1 MPCRLVQGKEGHGMD
16 LQISGRTA
24 IVMGASSGLG
34 LGIAH
39 ALAREGVHVGLLS
52 RDPSRLEAAA
62 ASLRAV
68 SSAKISCIVADLASQ
83 DAVHA
88 AISTIKD
95 EVGVPDILIG
105 NGGGPPPSSATVF
118 EAALWEAQAR
128 AMLLPVMT
136 MTDAFLPNMRANG
149 FGRLIMVSSTSVVE
163 PIPGLVLSNALR
175 AALANW
181 GRTLAR
187 EVARDGVTVNTLMP
201 GRFDTA
207 RVQKL
212 NQSRANTEGGSAEDV
227 RRQDLE
233 TIPAGR
239 YGTPEEF
246 GAVAAFLASPLASY
260 VTGALIPVDG
270 GLLHAH

>member
-1 MPCRLVQGKEGHGMD
+1 MD

-34 LGIAH
+34 FGIAH

-52 RDPSRLEAAA
+52 RDPARLEAAA
-62 ASLRAV
+62 ARLRAV
-68 SSAKISCIVADLASQ
+68 SSASIACIAADLTSQ
-83 DAVHA
+83 AAVHT
-88 AISTIKD
+88 AIDTIKS
-95 EVGVPDILIG
+95 EIGIPDILIG
-105 NGGGPPPSSATVF
+105 NGGGPPPGFATTF
-118 EAALWEAQAR
+118 DAALWEAQAR

-136 MTDAFLPNMRANG
+136 MTDAFLPTMRANG
-149 FGRLIMVSSTSVVE
+149 FGRIIMVSSTSVVE

-187 EVARDGVTVNTLMP
+187 EVARDGVTVNTMLP

-212 NQSRANTEGGSAEDV
+212 NQSRADTKGCSSEDI
-227 RRQDLE
+227 RQQDLE

-246 GAVAAFLASPLASY
+246 GAVAAFLASPLAAY
-260 VTGALIPVDG
+260 MTGALIPVDG
-270 GLLHAH
+270 GLLHGH

>member
-34 LGIAH
+34 LGIAY

-62 ASLRAV
+62 ESLRAV

-88 AISTIKD
+88 AISIIKN

-105 NGGGPPPSSATVF
+105 NGGGPPPGSATLF
-118 EAALWEAQAR
+118 DAALWEAQAR

-149 FGRLIMVSSTSVVE
+149 FGRLIMVSSTSVIE

-270 GLLHAH
+270 GLLHGH

>member
-1 MPCRLVQGKEGHGMD
+1 MD

-34 LGIAH
+34 FGIAR
-39 ALAREGVHVGLLS
+39 ALAREGVHVGLLA
-52 RDPSRLEAAA
+52 RDPSRLDTAAA
-62 ASLRAV
+62 RLRAV
-68 SSAKISCIVADLASQ
+68 SSTRISCIVADLASQ

-88 AISTIKD
+88 AIGAIQD
-95 EVGVPDILIG
+95 EIGVPDILVG
-105 NGGGPPPSSATVF
+105 NGGGPPPGSAADF
-118 EAALWEAQAR
+118 DAALWEAQAR

-136 MTDAFLPNMRANG
+136 MTDAFLPAMRANG
-149 FGRLIMVSSTSVVE
+149 FGRIIMVSSTSVVE
-163 PIPGLVLSNALR
+163 PIAGLVLSNALR

-187 EVARDGVTVNTLMP
+187 EVARDGVTVNTVMP

-207 RVQKL
+207 RVQTL
-212 NQSRANTEGGSAEDV
+212 HQSRADAEGRSAEEI
-227 RRQDLE
+227 RRRDLE

-270 GLLHAH
+270 GLLHGH

>member
-1 MPCRLVQGKEGHGMD
+1 MD
-16 LQISGRTA
+16 LQIAGRTA

-34 LGIAH
+34 FGIAH
-39 ALAREGVHVGLLS
+39 ALAQEGVHVGLLA

-62 ASLRAV
+62 ARLRAV
-68 SSAKISCIVADLASQ
+68 SSARISCIVADLASQ

-88 AISTIKD
+88 AMGAIKD
-95 EVGVPDILIG
+95 TVGAPDILIG
-105 NGGGPPPSSATVF
+105 NGGGPPPGSATSF
-118 EAALWEAQAR
+118 DAALWEAQAR

-136 MTDAFLPNMRANG
+136 MTDAFLPAMRANG
-149 FGRLIMVSSTSVVE
+149 FGRIIMVSSTSVVE

-187 EVARDGVTVNTLMP
+187 EVARDGVTVNTMMP

-212 NQSRANTEGGSAEDV
+212 NRSRADSQGCSTEDV
-227 RRQDLE
+227 RQQDLE

-270 GLLHAH
+270 GLLHGH